1 MFGSKRE
8 RDHEV
13 RIGEKYKINLFT
25 NLELG
30 ELALVAERPVL
41 QGQKHLIYS
50 DEVLLERTRWHS
62 PQFFQQRHF

>member
-1 MFGSKRE
+1 MR
-8 RDHEV
+8 V
-13 RIGEKYKINLFT
+13 GEKNLKKLFT

-50 DEVLLERTRWHS
+50 DEVLLES
-62 PQFFQQRHF
+62 SE